1 MKPQIIANYFR
12 LLGAKSRSSVV
23 ERYDTHVFDVE
34 KPLKISCFQLQGFQP
49 LSRVAPQ
56 RVQCFLVAW
65 MVNFAAE
72 LSSTPGMLKTDEPL
86 EIMNYTL
93 W

>member
-1 MKPQIIANYFR
+1 LLIISGY
-12 LLGAKSRSSVV
+12 LWGAKSRSSVV
-23 ERYDTHVFDVE
+23 ETYDTHVFDVE
-34 KPLKISCFQLQGFQP
+34 KPLKISCPFQLQGSNKS

-72 LSSTPGMLKTDEPL
+72 LMTPGMFSQ
-86 EIMNYTL
+86 MNH
-93 W
+93 WK